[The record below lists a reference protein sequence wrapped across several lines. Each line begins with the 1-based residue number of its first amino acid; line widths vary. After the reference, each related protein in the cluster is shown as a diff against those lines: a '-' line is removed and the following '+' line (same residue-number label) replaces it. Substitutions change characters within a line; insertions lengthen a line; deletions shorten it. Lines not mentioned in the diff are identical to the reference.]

1 MCDHNLQ
8 RNQNILHS
16 TGNEIDERKEYIF
29 IVQTETNLDKP
40 PDLIIETPSAT
51 EITDYEEQDSLYEVR
66 LKVESKGLNVM
77 DSRKQSPLRNSITS
91 NEEEERKLANPI
103 QQTIVINTL
112 NMVQSESQEHASG
125 EYGAGNQ
132 CDEDEGDFDDE
143 KIRPRF

>member
-1 MCDHNLQ
+1 MV
-8 RNQNILHS
+8 NIYSFRL
-16 TGNEIDERKEYIF
+16 DEYIKKWEKNF
-29 IVQTETNLDKP
+29 TC
-40 PDLIIETPSAT
+40 
-51 EITDYEEQDSLYEVR
+51 
-66 LKVESKGLNVM
+66 LNQIWGNVFKEADVM